1 MSRAKLCVK
10 DDGGSSTLDV
20 RALASSAAIHSLPEE
35 IRSSAPAEKAI
46 SHWFAVLTMPRHE
59 KSAVQHLSLR
69 GIEHFLPV
77 YQKISRWRNR
87 QKVQVTLPLFPR
99 YVFVQVDHTQYLSVL
114 QTPGVVRL
122 VGSRAE
128 PTPVSDLEMHF
139 LRSETGKNNVEPY
152 SDLAVGQRVSIK
164 TGPMAGIEGIL
175 VRQQNGSRF
184 VLTLS
189 VIQQSVSVEVSA
201 EQLKVL

>member
-1 MSRAKLCVK
+1 MSRAKLCPQYNDEATASYV
-10 DDGGSSTLDV
+10 SS
-20 RALASSAAIHSLPEE
+20 RASHAAIC
-35 IRSSAPAEKAI
+35 APTKVVQPLAPRERAI
-46 SHWFAVLTMPRHE
+46 PRWFAVLTMPRHE
-59 KSAVQHLSLR
+59 KSAVQHLGLR

-87 QKVQVTLPLFPR
+87 QTVQVMLPLFPR

-114 QTPGVVRL
+114 QTPGVVRI
-122 VGSRAE
+122 VGSRTE
-128 PTPVSDLEMHF
+128 PTPVSDLEMQF
-139 LRSETGKNNVEPY
+139 LRSETGKSKVEPY
-152 SDLAVGQRVSIK
+152 PDIAVGQRVCIK

-189 VIQQSVSVEVSA
+189 VIQQSVSIEVSA